1 MQRTIN
7 YIKLARKIQRKSGT
21 THLPSNPTI
30 LKVFAKPFLT
40 KGSQML
46 RKRKRCRERWEGR
59 GGGGVRK
66 LKGVG
71 RRESRGAVSVLGL
84 LNNYLEILLIVRAKT
99 LEVDMLHWKQKGV

>member
-1 MQRTIN
+1 M
-7 YIKLARKIQRKSGT
+7 G
-21 THLPSNPTI
+21 
-30 LKVFAKPFLT
+30 
-40 KGSQML
+40 G
-46 RKRKRCRERWEGR
+46 EEGL

-84 LNNYLEILLIVRAKT
+84 LNNYLEILLIVCAKT

>member
-1 MQRTIN
+1 M
-7 YIKLARKIQRKSGT
+7 G
-21 THLPSNPTI
+21 
-30 LKVFAKPFLT
+30 
-40 KGSQML
+40 G
-46 RKRKRCRERWEGR
+46 E
-59 GGGGVRK
+59 GGGVRK